1 MPEQRIGRAVRS
13 LGGLALGD
21 AFGDRYFL
29 PPDEAEQAVGRR
41 RWPAEPVWPWTDDT
55 AMALSVLAVLIGHG
69 RIDQDALA
77 ADFAAR
83 YDPGRGY
90 GPSMNRLLRRIAD
103 GEPWRPAAAG
113 QFGGEGSH
121 GNGAA
126 MRVAPLGAYFA
137 DDLDRVAEEA
147 VLSATVTHTHPEAVA
162 GAVAVALAAALA
174 ARHREDPAPDRADFL
189 RAVAGRLE
197 PSRVRSGLERAAR
210 LAPGTAPEHAAAM
223 LGNGTLM
230 SAQDTV
236 PFALW
241 AAAGHPDDLAEAL
254 WTTVAGL
261 GDRDTTCA
269 IAGGVVAARTGVAGA
284 PEPWWA
290 SREPLPAW
298 AAALE
303 DAGA

>member
-1 MPEQRIGRAVRS
+1 MSQERIGRAVRS

-29 PPDEAEQAVGRR
+29 PPGEAERAIGRR
-41 RWPAEPVWPWTDDT
+41 LLAEPVWYWTDDT
-55 AMALSVLAVLIGHG
+55 AMALSVLAVLVEHG

-77 ADFAAR
+77 ADFADR

-90 GPSMNRLLRRIAD
+90 GPSMNRLLRRIGG

-137 DDLDRVAEEA
+137 DDLDRAAEEA
-147 VLSATVTHTHPEAVA
+147 ALSAAVTHTHPEAVA
-162 GAVAVALAAALA
+162 GAVAVALATALA
-174 ARHREDPAPDRADFL
+174 VRGRGAPAPDRSGFL
-189 RAVAGRLE
+189 RAVAERLE

-210 LAPGTAPEHAAAM
+210 LAPATAPEHAAAM
-223 LGNGTLM
+223 LGNGTRL

-269 IAGGVVAARTGVAGA
+269 IAGGVVAARTGTAGV
-284 PEPWWA
+284 PEPWLA

-298 AAALE
+298 AAAFE
-303 DAGA
+303 APAP